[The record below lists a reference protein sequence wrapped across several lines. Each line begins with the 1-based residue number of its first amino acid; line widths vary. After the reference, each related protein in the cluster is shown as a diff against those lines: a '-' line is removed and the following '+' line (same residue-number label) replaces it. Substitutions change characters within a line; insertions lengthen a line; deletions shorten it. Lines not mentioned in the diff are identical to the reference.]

1 MSEQMWLVGA
11 MWDEITPV
19 ADRMQISTV
28 ARVSRNASTGYREL
42 RIQWPSNVRPQ
53 AVRALV
59 RAHEEGL
66 MVLLPELPDQ
76 QAGDGEGMEGA
87 PSAEQDDGGG
97 GWDSEDSEDSEDAG
111 DSEDDEDDDPE
122 LMDEESL
129 RQVIREELQAAQN
142 RLQRRLLLCIAVVAL
157 LRLLW

>member
-1 MSEQMWLVGA
+1 
-11 MWDEITPV
+11 
-19 ADRMQISTV
+19 
-28 ARVSRNASTGYREL
+28 
-42 RIQWPSNVRPQ
+42 
-53 AVRALV
+53 
-59 RAHEEGL
+59 
-66 MVLLPELPDQ
+66 MVLLPELPDL

-97 GWDSEDSEDSEDAG
+97 GWDSEDSEDAG
-111 DSEDDEDDDPE
+111 DGDGDEGDPE